1 MAWTAAV
8 GLPDGLTKA
17 ERMMAAIPQMNL
29 SPEATPWGR
38 WAQQEILELR
48 TDLNRAIQ
56 ALESANRAQDAIL
69 AKLTQV

>member
-1 MAWTAAV
+1 
-8 GLPDGLTKA
+8 
-17 ERMMAAIPQMNL
+17 MAAIPQMNL